1 MATEL
6 EYGNA
11 KYSALVAA
19 AKLLDALADLVRL
32 FAKEIETE
40 ASKRESRS

>member
-1 MATEL
+1 MATET

-32 FAKEIETE
+32 FAKEIEAE
-40 ASKRESRS
+40 ADAKGRK